1 MKQYF
6 KSGKD
11 YREILKVPT
20 VDWGEVIDGKKLNPF
35 FQIIINMLRKAAPS
49 TFRKFPWTV

>member
-35 FQIIINMLRKAAPS
+35 FQIIINMLRKGAPS